1 MNINQVTNLLIVMLL
16 FVSVGGLQKQG
27 LDLLWCSV
35 ICSITGTLIVTVA
48 DYLYEK
54 IGVL

>member
-1 MNINQVTNLLIVMLL
+1 MNVNQAANLLLVMLL

-35 ICSITGTLIVTVA
+35 ICSITGTLLVTVA
-48 DYLYEK
+48 DYLH
-54 IGVL
+54 GG